1 MTAVRAE
8 ASGAT
13 KPTGLHLPAF
23 ARVVERELRVFS
35 KLWRGSLFSTFVNP
49 ILFLLA
55 MGVGVGGIIDDR
67 RGGVG
72 GVSYLAFIVPG
83 IMVAS
88 SMQSAAGDSLWGVMA
103 GVRWMRH
110 FHAMTATPLSPAD
123 VFAGKVTWTAT
134 RIALSS
140 SVFLLV
146 ATAFGGVRS
155 PLGLLAIPAA
165 ILTAAT
171 FAAGLSAYAAT
182 QETEVNFS
190 LVFRLGVIPLF
201 LFSGTFFPVSQLPD
215 WAEPLSRL
223 SPLFYGVEL
232 ARMFTTG
239 QPNWGLAAVD
249 VAVLV
254 ALLAVGWRFG
264 TRTFSRRLGA

>member
-1 MTAVRAE
+1 MSAVPV
-8 ASGAT
+8 ASAPEVG
-13 KPTGLHLPAF
+13 PRGPGLPAF

-88 SMQSAAGDSLWGVMA
+88 SMQAAAGDSLWGVMA
-103 GVRWMRH
+103 GVKWMRH

-123 VFAGKVTWTAT
+123 VFAGKVVWTAT

-146 ATAFGGVRS
+146 ATAFGGVTS

-165 ILTAAT
+165 VLTAAT
-171 FAAGLSAYAAT
+171 FAAAMSAYAAT

-223 SPLFYGVEL
+223 SPLYYGVEL

-239 QPNWGLAAVD
+239 QPRWGLALLD

-254 ALLAVGWRFG
+254 TLLAIGWRFG
-264 TRTFSRRLGA
+264 TRTFTRRLAA